1 MNNRKWHFS
10 FNRQERSGIFF
21 LLLFIFLLQSFYF
34 LYLNTGSLNPQ
45 PGFLPDSSLTE
56 GFLPQKIPG
65 DSIRQFPFNP
75 NFLSDFKGYTLGLSV
90 SELDRLYAFRAENKF
105 VNSAAEFQQVT
116 GISDSLL
123 AKLAPLFRF
132 PEWVANKSQPKKLS
146 RDSGIV
152 SQHIIEPGKAV
163 LDLNAVTAAELR
175 EIRGI
180 GPVLSERIIRFREA
194 LGGFVA
200 DEQLRDVFGLD
211 PEVADRALARFR
223 VLEVPEISRINVN
236 SATVEQLAQNAYI
249 NMTLAR
255 EIVRYR
261 EEVGRI
267 GSLDEIIH
275 LKGFPAGKIN
285 RIRLYL
291 TL

>member
-1 MNNRKWHFS
+1 MKNRKLHFS

-21 LLLFIFLLQSFYF
+21 LLLCIFLLQSFYY
-34 LYLNTGSLNPQ
+34 LYLSTGSLNPQ
-45 PGFLPDSSLTE
+45 PVFLPDSSLTE
-56 GFLPQKIPG
+56 GLLPQNIPG
-65 DSIRQFPFNP
+65 DSNRQFPFNP
-75 NFLSDFKGYTLGLSV
+75 NFLSDFKGYTLGMSV
-90 SELDRLYAFRAENKF
+90 SELDRLYKFRAENKF

-132 PEWVANKSQPKKLS
+132 PEWVANKRQSPKPGKK
-146 RDSGIV
+146 SGTG
-152 SQHIIEPGKAV
+152 SQHIMESGKGAQ
-163 LDLNAVTAAELR
+163 DLNEVTAAELR

-194 LGGFVA
+194 LGGFVS
-200 DEQLRDVFGLD
+200 DEQLRDVYGLD
-211 PEVADRALARFR
+211 TEIADRALHRFR
-223 VLEVPEISRINVN
+223 VLEVPEISRININ
-236 SATVEQLAQNAYI
+236 SATVEQLAGNAYI
-249 NMTLAR
+249 NITLAR

-261 EEVGRI
+261 EEVGSI